1 MELGKGQKITLN
13 ENFLTIKFQRPDSA
27 LEIDTAAFLT
37 DGRDKVAGDEDFVF
51 YGNARHNSGAVTHKD
66 DDSVEIDL
74 SRLPR
79 HVEKISLTATIYDAE
94 KRRQNFSMIRGAV
107 LKIFGTRGEIA
118 TFPLENFTV
127 ETAIVLGEI
136 YRYKGAWKFN
146 ATGAGFSGGLAA
158 LCKNFGIEVSDVQ
171 PSPPPAP
178 PPKPPEKPKIDAS
191 RERSSKVDTSRDR
204 SSRKGL
210 NMGRDNRERREETSP
225 SAPPQKSSRE
235 ETPNQPKKVELRKG
249 QKVSLVKRGSSLGE
263 IVINLNWSQ
272 PPPRQDFFGSFFGNN
287 RGIDLDLA
295 CLFELKDGSIGAIQ
309 ALGNRFG
316 ELDYPPY
323 IALDGD
329 DRTGSVAAG
338 ETIRVN
344 GKYADKIKRILIYT
358 FIYEGAANWEEAKG
372 VVTVNCPG
380 SPELI
385 VRMDEYGSRKHTCA
399 IALLENVGGT
409 FSVEKVV
416 DFFDDSEKMDRA
428 FNWGLRWTIG
438 RKD

>member
-1 MELGKGQKITLN
+1 MQLSKGQKIPLK
-13 ENFLTIKFQRPDSA
+13 ENFLTIKFERPSSA
-27 LEIDTAAFLT
+27 LEIDVAAFLT
-37 DGRDKVAGDEDFVF
+37 QANGKVAGDEDFVF
-51 YGNARHNSGAVTHKD
+51 YGNPKHNSGGVTHND
-66 DDSVEIDL
+66 DDSIDIAL
-74 SRLPR
+74 DKIPR
-79 HVEKISLTATIYDAE
+79 HVEKISLTATIYEAE
-94 KRRQNFSMIRGAV
+94 KRRQSFSMIRNAI
-107 LKIFGTRGEIA
+107 LKIFGGQNEIA

-127 ETAIVLGEI
+127 ETAIVLGEV
-136 YRYKGAWKFN
+136 YRYKGSWKFN

-158 LCKNFGIEVSDVQ
+158 LCNNFGIEVKDV
-171 PSPPPAP
+171 AP
-178 PPKPPEKPKIDAS
+178 PPPPEPPKPKINTQ
-191 RERSSKVDTSRDR
+191 RE
-204 SSRKGL
+204 
-210 NMGRDNRERREETSP
+210 
-225 SAPPQKSSRE
+225 KSSSQREKIKIPPPPTHE
-235 ETPNQPKKVELRKG
+235 ETPQPKKVELRKG
-249 QKVSLVKRGSSLGE
+249 QKVSLVKKGKELGE

-272 PPPRQDFFGSFFGNN
+272 PPQKTGFFSRFTNK
-287 RGIDLDLA
+287 GIDLDLA

-309 ALGNRFG
+309 ALGNHFG
-316 ELDYPPY
+316 DLNHPPY

-329 DRTGSVAAG
+329 DRTGAIAAG

-344 GKYADKIKRILIYT
+344 GKYTDRIRRILIYT

-416 DFFDDSEKMDRA
+416 DFFDDSEQMDHA
-428 FNWGLRWTIG
+428 FDWGLRWTVG

>member
-1 MELGKGQKITLN
+1 MELGKGQKIPLN

-37 DGRDKVAGDEDFVF
+37 QSNGKVAGDEDFVF
-51 YGNARHNSGAVTHKD
+51 YGNAHHNSGAVTHKD
-66 DDSVEIDL
+66 DDSIEIDL
-74 SRLPR
+74 SRIPR
-79 HVEKISLTATIYDAE
+79 HVEKISLTATIYDAD
-94 KRRQNFSMIRGAV
+94 KRRQNFSMIRGAA
-107 LKIFGTRGEIA
+107 LKIFGAREEIA
-118 TFPLENFTV
+118 TFPLENFSV

-158 LCKNFGIEVSDVQ
+158 LCNNFGIDVKDAQ
-171 PSPPPAP
+171 PPAP
-178 PPKPPEKPKIDAS
+178 PPEPERPKIN
-191 RERSSKVDTSRDR
+191 T
-204 SSRKGL
+204 
-210 NMGRDNRERREETSP
+210 RREKTS
-225 SAPPQKSSRE
+225 ARREKITIPPPPPPRE
-235 ETPNQPKKVELRKG
+235 ETPPPKKVELRKG
-249 QKVSLVKRGSSLGE
+249 QKVSLVKKGSSLGE

-272 PPPRQDFFGSFFGNN
+272 PQQKTGFFSRFTN

-295 CLFELKDGSIGAIQ
+295 CLFELKNGNIGAVQ
-309 ALGNRFG
+309 ALGNHFG
-316 ELDYPPY
+316 TLDYEPY

-329 DRTGSVAAG
+329 DRTGAVAAG

-344 GKYADKIKRILIYT
+344 GKFADKIRRILIYT
-358 FIYEGAANWEEAKG
+358 FIYQGAANWEEAKG

-385 VRMDEYGSRKHTCA
+385 VRMDEYGSKKHTCA

-416 DFFDDSEKMDRA
+416 EFFDDSEQMDRA
-428 FNWGLRWTIG
+428 FDWGLRWTVG

>member
-1 MELGKGQKITLN
+1 MELGKGQKIPLN
-13 ENFLTIKFQRPDSA
+13 ENFLTIKFLRPTTA

-37 DGRDKVAGDEDFVF
+37 QANGKVAGDEDFVF
-51 YGNARHNSGAVTHKD
+51 YGNARHNSGAVTHND
-66 DDSVEIDL
+66 DDSIEIDL
-74 SRLPR
+74 SRVPR
-79 HVEKISLTATIYDAE
+79 HVEKISLTATIYDAD
-94 KRRQNFSMIRGAV
+94 KRRQNFSMIRGAA
-107 LKIFGTRGEIA
+107 LKIFGASGEIA

-127 ETAIVLGEI
+127 ETAIVLGEV

-158 LCKNFGIEVSDVQ
+158 LCKDFGIEVNDIQ
-171 PSPPPAP
+171 PPSPPP
-178 PPKPPEKPKIDAS
+178 PPEPDRPKINTR
-191 RERSSKVDTSRDR
+191 RERSRTQREEPTPEPR
-204 SSRKGL
+204 GGGI
-210 NMGRDNRERREETSP
+210 NMGRGRNVDTRREE
-225 SAPPQKSSRE
+225 PP
-235 ETPNQPKKVELRKG
+235 QPKKVELRKG
-249 QKVSLVKRGSSLGE
+249 QKVSLIKRGSTLGE

-272 PPPRQDFFGSFFGNN
+272 PAKKTGFFSRFTS

-295 CLFELKDGSIGAIQ
+295 CLFELKDGTIGGVQ
-309 ALGNRFG
+309 ALGNNFG
-316 ELDYPPY
+316 DLNRPPY

-329 DRTGSVAAG
+329 DRTGAVAEG

-344 GKYADKIKRILIYT
+344 GKYADRIRRILIFT

-385 VRMDEYGSRKHTCA
+385 VRMDEYGSNKRTCA

-416 DFFDDSEKMDRA
+416 EFFDDSEKMDRA
-428 FNWGLRWTIG
+428 FDWGLRWTYG

>member
-1 MELGKGQKITLN
+1 MELGKGQKIPLD
-13 ENFLTIKFQRPDSA
+13 ENFLTIKFERPDSA

-51 YGNARHNSGAVTHKD
+51 YGNARHNSGAVTHND
-66 DDSVEIDL
+66 DDSLDIDL
-74 SRLPR
+74 SRIPR
-79 HVEKISLTATIYDAE
+79 HVEKISLTATIYDAD
-94 KRRQNFSMIRGAV
+94 KRRQNFSMIRGAR

-118 TFPLENFTV
+118 TFPLEDFTV
-127 ETAIVLGEI
+127 ETAIVLGEV

-171 PSPPPAP
+171 SATPPPPPPREESPPP
-178 PPKPPEKPKIDAS
+178 KVNTR
-191 RERSSKVDTSRDR
+191 RERSK
-204 SSRKGL
+204 
-210 NMGRDNRERREETSP
+210 RRETPPAPESP
-225 SAPPQKSSRE
+225 PPRE
-235 ETPNQPKKVELRKG
+235 EPPPPKKVELRKG

-272 PPPRQDFFGSFFGNN
+272 PQLKRGFFGRLIGS

-295 CLFELKDGSIGAIQ
+295 CLYELKDGTIGGVQ
-309 ALGNRFG
+309 ALGNHFG

-329 DRTGSVAAG
+329 DRTGEVAAG

-344 GKYADKIKRILIYT
+344 GKFADRIRRILIFT
-358 FIYEGAANWEEAKG
+358 FIYEGAANWEEAQG

-385 VRMDEYGSRKHTCA
+385 VRMDEYGSRKRTCA

-409 FSVEKVV
+409 FSVEKIVE
-416 DFFDDSEKMDRA
+416 FFDDSEQMDHA
-428 FNWGLRWTIG
+428 FDWGLRWAVG

>member
-1 MELGKGQKITLN
+1 MLGGEIMQLNKGQKIPLN

-37 DGRDKVAGDEDFVF
+37 QSNGKVAGDDDFVF
-51 YGNARHNSGAVTHKD
+51 YGNPKHASGAVNHTAD
-66 DDSVEIDL
+66 DAIDLDL
-74 SRLPR
+74 SRIPR

-94 KRRQNFSMIRGAV
+94 RRKQNFSMIKNAI
-107 LKIFGTRGEIA
+107 LKIFGTDGEIA
-118 TFPLENFTV
+118 SFKLENFTV
-127 ETAIVLGEI
+127 ETAIVLGEV
-136 YRYKGAWKFN
+136 YRYKGNWKFN

-158 LCKNFGIEVSDVQ
+158 LCNNFGIEVKD
-171 PSPPPAP
+171 SPPPE
-178 PPKPPEKPKIDAS
+178 PEKPKINT
-191 RERSSKVDTSRDR
+191 ERPKINT
-204 SSRKGL
+204 
-210 NMGRDNRERREETSP
+210 RREKITI
-225 SAPPQKSSRE
+225 PPPPTQN
-235 ETPNQPKKVELRKG
+235 TPKKVELRKG
-249 QKVSLVKRGSSLGE
+249 QKVNLIKKGSQLGE

-272 PPPRQDFFGSFFGNN
+272 PQQKNSGFFSRFTS

-295 CLFELKDGSIGAIQ
+295 CLFELKNGNIGAVQ
-309 ALGNRFG
+309 ALGNHFG

-329 DRTGSVAAG
+329 DRTGAVAAG

-344 GKYADKIKRILIYT
+344 GKFADKIRRILIYT

-385 VRMDEYGSRKHTCA
+385 VKMDEYGSKKHTCA

-409 FSVEKVV
+409 FSVEKIVE
-416 DFFDDSEKMDRA
+416 FFDDSEQMDRA
-428 FNWGLRWTIG
+428 FDWGLRWTVG

>member
-1 MELGKGQKITLN
+1 MQLGKGQKIPLD
-13 ENFLTIKFQRPDSA
+13 ENNLIIKFERPTTA

-37 DGRDKVAGDEDFVF
+37 GADGKVAGDEDFVF
-51 YGNARHNSGAVTHKD
+51 YGNARHNSG
-66 DDSVEIDL
+66 SVFLAGDALEIDL
-74 SRLPR
+74 SKVPR

-94 KRRQNFSMIRGAV
+94 KRRQNFGMLRGAA
-107 LKIFGTRGEIA
+107 LKIFGTRSEIA

-127 ETAIVLGEI
+127 ENAIVLGEV
-136 YRYKGAWKFN
+136 YRYKGSWKFN

-158 LCKNFGIEVSDVQ
+158 LCNDFGIEVNDVQ
-171 PSPPPAP
+171 PAP
-178 PPKPPEKPKIDAS
+178 PPPEPPKP
-191 RERSSKVDTSRDR
+191 KVDTSRPRQR
-204 SSRKGL
+204 SKGI
-210 NMGRDNRERREETSP
+210 NMGRNASPPVDTRREE
-225 SAPPQKSSRE
+225 PP
-235 ETPNQPKKVELRKG
+235 QPKKVELRKG
-249 QKVSLVKRGSSLGE
+249 QKVSLVKKGATLGE

-272 PPPRQDFFGSFFGNN
+272 PAQKSGFFGRFLN

-295 CLFELKDGSIGAIQ
+295 CLFELKDGNIGGIQ
-309 ALGNRFG
+309 ALGNHFG

-329 DRTGSVAAG
+329 DRTGAVAAG

-344 GKYADKIKRILIYT
+344 GKYADKIRRILVYT
-358 FIYEGAANWEEAKG
+358 FIYEGAADWEEAKG
-372 VVTVNCPG
+372 VVTVKCPG

-385 VRMDEYGSRKHTCA
+385 VRMDEYGSRKRTCA

-416 DFFDDSEKMDRA
+416 EFFDDSEQMDRA
-428 FNWGLRWTIG
+428 FDWGLRWTTG

>member
-1 MELGKGQKITLN
+1 MMELGKGQKIPLN
-13 ENFLTIKFQRPDSA
+13 ENVLMMRFERPTSA

-37 DGRDKVAGDEDFVF
+37 QANGKVAGDEDFVF
-51 YGNARHNSGAVTHKD
+51 YGNPRHSSGAVTLEND
-66 DDSVEIDL
+66 ALTIDL
-74 SRLPR
+74 SKVPR

-94 KRRQNFSMIRGAV
+94 KRRQNFSMIRGAT
-107 LKIFGTRGEIA
+107 LRILGARGEIA

-127 ETAIVLGEI
+127 ENAIVLGEV

-158 LCKNFGIEVSDVQ
+158 LCNNFGIDVKDAQ
-171 PSPPPAP
+171 PSPSPTPPTPKSREKITIP
-178 PPKPPEKPKIDAS
+178 PPP
-191 RERSSKVDTSRDR
+191 
-204 SSRKGL
+204 
-210 NMGRDNRERREETSP
+210 
-225 SAPPQKSSRE
+225 
-235 ETPNQPKKVELRKG
+235 QPKKVELRKG
-249 QKVSLVKRGSSLGE
+249 QKISLVKKGKSLGE

-272 PPPRQDFFGSFFGNN
+272 PPQKTGFFSRFTNK
-287 RGIDLDLA
+287 GIDLDLA
-295 CLFELKDGSIGAIQ
+295 CLFELKDGSIGAVQ
-309 ALGNRFG
+309 ALGNHFG
-316 ELDYPPY
+316 ELNRPPY

-329 DRTGSVAAG
+329 DRTGAVAAG

-344 GKYADKIKRILIYT
+344 GKYTEEIRRILIYT
-358 FIYEGAANWEEAKG
+358 FIYQGAANWAEAKG

-416 DFFDDSEKMDRA
+416 DFFDDSEQMDRA
-428 FNWGLRWTIG
+428 FDWGLRWTIG